1 MVNTA
6 VNIGGI
12 PLKNPVIAASGTFGY
27 GLEFS
32 PLLDLNELGGIV
44 VKGLS
49 LKPYPGNSPPRIM
62 ETTGGMLNSIGLQ
75 NIGVG
80 SFIKEKLPLLRNYD
94 VAIFVNIFGHTIE
107 EYVRIARRLSETE
120 GIAGLEVNISCPNI
134 KKGGMSFGKEP
145 KQAGLLTKR
154 IRKATSLPLMIK
166 LTPQASDIADVAKSV
181 EGEGA
186 DSISL
191 VNTFLGEPKQAGLL
205 TKRIRKATSL
215 PLMIKLTP
223 QASDIA
229 DIAKRVEGEGADII
243 SLVNTF
249 LGMAIDVDTAT
260 PLLSTITGGLS
271 GPAIKPIALRM
282 VWEVAQK
289 VTIPVVGLGGIAS
302 YRDALEFM
310 IAGAQAVQV
319 GTANFINPTMCREI
333 IHGIKEYLEAKHIDD
348 IKQLIGSLNLSG
360 HETPSN

>member
-6 VNIGGI
+6 VNIGCI

-49 LKPYPGNSPPRIM
+49 LKPFPGNPPPRIM

-75 NIGVG
+75 NIGVN

-107 EYVRIARRLSETE
+107 EYVRIARRLSEAE
-120 GIAGLEVNISCPNI
+120 GIAGLEVNISYPNI

-166 LTPQASDIADVAKSV
+166 LTPQASDIADVAKRV

-186 DSISL
+186 DS
-191 VNTFLGEPKQAGLL
+191 
-205 TKRIRKATSL
+205 
-215 PLMIKLTP
+215 
-223 QASDIA
+223 
-229 DIAKRVEGEGADII
+229 I

-289 VTIPVVGLGGIAS
+289 VSIPVVGLGGIAS

-333 IHGIKEYLEAKHIDD
+333 IHGIKEYLKAKHIDD

-360 HETPSN
+360 HETTSD

>member
-12 PLKNPVIAASGTFGY
+12 PLKNPVIGASGTFGY

-32 PLLDLNELGGIV
+32 PLLDLNDLGGIV

-49 LKPYPGNSPPRIM
+49 LNPYPGNPPPRII

-75 NIGVG
+75 NIGVDA
-80 SFIKEKLPLLRNYD
+80 FIKEKLPLLRNHD
-94 VAIFVNIFGHTIE
+94 VAVFVNIFGHTIE
-107 EYVRIARRLSETE
+107 EYVRIARRLSEAE

-134 KKGGMSFGKEP
+134 KKGGMAFGKEP

-166 LTPQASDIADVAKSV
+166 LTPQASDITEV
-181 EGEGA
+181 
-186 DSISL
+186 
-191 VNTFLGEPKQAGLL
+191 
-205 TKRIRKATSL
+205 
-215 PLMIKLTP
+215 
-223 QASDIA
+223 
-229 DIAKRVEGEGADII
+229 AKRVEGEGANII

-260 PLLSTITGGLS
+260 PFLSTITGGLS

-289 VTIPVVGLGGIAS
+289 VSIPVVGLGGIAS
-302 YRDALEFM
+302 CRDALEFM

-319 GTANFINPTMCREI
+319 GTANFINPTICREI
-333 IHGIKEYLEAKHIDD
+333 IHGIKEYLEAKHIDN
-348 IKQLIGSLNLSG
+348 IKQLVGSLNLTG
-360 HETPSN
+360 HETTSD

>member
-49 LKPYPGNSPPRIM
+49 LKPYPGNPPPRIM

-75 NIGVG
+75 NIGVD
-80 SFIKEKLPLLRNYD
+80 SFTKEKLPLLRNYD

-107 EYVRIARRLSETE
+107 EYLRIARRLSETE

-166 LTPQASDIADVAKSV
+166 LTPQASDIADVAKRV

-191 VNTFLGEPKQAGLL
+191 VNTFLG
-205 TKRIRKATSL
+205 
-215 PLMIKLTP
+215 
-223 QASDIA
+223 
-229 DIAKRVEGEGADII
+229 
-243 SLVNTF
+243 
-249 LGMAIDVDTAT
+249 MAIDVDTAA

-289 VTIPVVGLGGIAS
+289 VSIPVVGLGGIAS

-333 IHGIKEYLEAKHIDD
+333 IHGIKEYLKAKHIDD
-348 IKQLIGSLNLSG
+348 IKQLVGSLNLSG
-360 HETPSN
+360 HETTSN

>member
-49 LKPYPGNSPPRIM
+49 LKPYPGNPPPRIM

-75 NIGVG
+75 NIGVD

-166 LTPQASDIADVAKSV
+166 LTPQASDIADVAKRV

-186 DSISL
+186 DS
-191 VNTFLGEPKQAGLL
+191 
-205 TKRIRKATSL
+205 
-215 PLMIKLTP
+215 
-223 QASDIA
+223 
-229 DIAKRVEGEGADII
+229 I

-289 VTIPVVGLGGIAS
+289 VSIPVVGLGGIAS

-333 IHGIKEYLEAKHIDD
+333 IHGIKEYLKAKHIDD

-360 HETPSN
+360 HETTSN

>member
-1 MVNTA
+1 
-6 VNIGGI
+6 
-12 PLKNPVIAASGTFGY
+12 
-27 GLEFS
+27 
-32 PLLDLNELGGIV
+32 
-44 VKGLS
+44 
-49 LKPYPGNSPPRIM
+49 M

-75 NIGVG
+75 NIGVDA
-80 SFIKEKLPLLRNYD
+80 FIKEKLPLLRNYD

-166 LTPQASDIADVAKSV
+166 LTPQASDIADVAKRV

-191 VNTFLGEPKQAGLL
+191 VNTFLG
-205 TKRIRKATSL
+205 
-215 PLMIKLTP
+215 
-223 QASDIA
+223 
-229 DIAKRVEGEGADII
+229 
-243 SLVNTF
+243 
-249 LGMAIDVDTAT
+249 MAIDVDTAA

-289 VTIPVVGLGGIAS
+289 VSIPVVGLGGIAS

-333 IHGIKEYLEAKHIDD
+333 IHGIKEYLKAKHIDD

-360 HETPSN
+360 HETTSD

>member
-49 LKPYPGNSPPRIM
+49 LKPFPGNLPPRIM

-75 NIGVG
+75 NIGVN

-94 VAIFVNIFGHTIE
+94 MAIFVNIFGHTIE
-107 EYVRIARRLSETE
+107 EYVRIARRLSEAE

-166 LTPQASDIADVAKSV
+166 LTPQASDIADVAKRV

-186 DSISL
+186 DS
-191 VNTFLGEPKQAGLL
+191 
-205 TKRIRKATSL
+205 
-215 PLMIKLTP
+215 
-223 QASDIA
+223 
-229 DIAKRVEGEGADII
+229 I

-289 VTIPVVGLGGIAS
+289 VSIPVVGLGGIAS

-333 IHGIKEYLEAKHIDD
+333 IHGIKEYLKAKHIDD
-348 IKQLIGSLNLSG
+348 IKQLVGSLHLSG
-360 HETPSN
+360 HETTSN

>member
-49 LKPYPGNSPPRIM
+49 LKPYPGNPPPRIM

-75 NIGVG
+75 NIGVN

-107 EYVRIARRLSETE
+107 EYVRIARRLSEAE

-166 LTPQASDIADVAKSV
+166 LTPQASDIADVAKRV

-186 DSISL
+186 DS
-191 VNTFLGEPKQAGLL
+191 
-205 TKRIRKATSL
+205 
-215 PLMIKLTP
+215 
-223 QASDIA
+223 
-229 DIAKRVEGEGADII
+229 I

-289 VTIPVVGLGGIAS
+289 VSIPVVGLGGIAS

-333 IHGIKEYLEAKHIDD
+333 LHGIKEYLKAKHIDD

-360 HETPSN
+360 HETTSD

>member
-49 LKPYPGNSPPRIM
+49 LKPYPGNPPPRIM

-75 NIGVG
+75 NIGVD
-80 SFIKEKLPLLRNYD
+80 SFIKEKLPLLRNYN

-154 IRKATSLPLMIK
+154 IRKATSLPLMIN
-166 LTPQASDIADVAKSV
+166 LTPQASDIADVAKRV

-186 DSISL
+186 DS
-191 VNTFLGEPKQAGLL
+191 
-205 TKRIRKATSL
+205 
-215 PLMIKLTP
+215 
-223 QASDIA
+223 
-229 DIAKRVEGEGADII
+229 I

-289 VTIPVVGLGGIAS
+289 VSIPVVGLGGIAS

-333 IHGIKEYLEAKHIDD
+333 IHGIKEYLKAKHIDD

-360 HETPSN
+360 HETTSD

>member
-44 VKGLS
+44 IKGLS
-49 LKPYPGNSPPRIM
+49 LNPYPGNPPPRIM

-75 NIGVG
+75 NIGVDA
-80 SFIKEKLPLLRNYD
+80 FIKEKLPLLRNYD

-107 EYVRIARRLSETE
+107 EYVRIARRLSEAE

-166 LTPQASDIADVAKSV
+166 LTPQASDIADVAKRV

-186 DSISL
+186 DS
-191 VNTFLGEPKQAGLL
+191 
-205 TKRIRKATSL
+205 
-215 PLMIKLTP
+215 
-223 QASDIA
+223 
-229 DIAKRVEGEGADII
+229 I

-271 GPAIKPIALRM
+271 GPAIKPLALRM

-289 VTIPVVGLGGIAS
+289 VSIPVVGLGGIAS

-319 GTANFINPTMCREI
+319 GTANFINPTVCREI
-333 IHGIKEYLEAKHIDD
+333 VHGIKEYLKAKNIDD
-348 IKQLIGSLNLSG
+348 IKRLVGSLNLSG
-360 HETPSN
+360 HETTSN

>member
-49 LKPYPGNSPPRIM
+49 LNPYPGNPPPRIM

-75 NIGVG
+75 NIGVDA
-80 SFIKEKLPLLRNYD
+80 FIKEKLPLLRNYD

-166 LTPQASDIADVAKSV
+166 LTPQASDIADVAKRV

-191 VNTFLGEPKQAGLL
+191 VNTFLG
-205 TKRIRKATSL
+205 
-215 PLMIKLTP
+215 
-223 QASDIA
+223 
-229 DIAKRVEGEGADII
+229 
-243 SLVNTF
+243 
-249 LGMAIDVDTAT
+249 MAIDVDTAA

-289 VTIPVVGLGGIAS
+289 VSIPVVGLGGIAS

-333 IHGIKEYLEAKHIDD
+333 IHGIKEYLKPKHIDD

-360 HETPSN
+360 HETTSD

>member
-49 LKPYPGNSPPRIM
+49 LNPYPGNPPPRIM
-62 ETTGGMLNSIGLQ
+62 ETTGGMLISIGLQ
-75 NIGVG
+75 NIGVDA
-80 SFIKEKLPLLRNYD
+80 FIKEKLPLLRNYD

-107 EYVRIARRLSETE
+107 QYVRIARRLSETE
-120 GIAGLEVNISCPNI
+120 GIAGLEVNISCPTI

-166 LTPQASDIADVAKSV
+166 LTPQASDIADVAKRV

-186 DSISL
+186 DS
-191 VNTFLGEPKQAGLL
+191 
-205 TKRIRKATSL
+205 
-215 PLMIKLTP
+215 
-223 QASDIA
+223 
-229 DIAKRVEGEGADII
+229 I

-260 PLLSTITGGLS
+260 
-271 GPAIKPIALRM
+271 
-282 VWEVAQK
+282 
-289 VTIPVVGLGGIAS
+289 
-302 YRDALEFM
+302 
-310 IAGAQAVQV
+310 
-319 GTANFINPTMCREI
+319 
-333 IHGIKEYLEAKHIDD
+333 
-348 IKQLIGSLNLSG
+348 
-360 HETPSN
+360 

>member
-49 LKPYPGNSPPRIM
+49 LKPYPGNPPPRIM

-75 NIGVG
+75 NIGVD
-80 SFIKEKLPLLRNYD
+80 SFTKEKLPLLRNYD

-107 EYVRIARRLSETE
+107 EYVRIARRLSATE

-166 LTPQASDIADVAKSV
+166 LTPQASDIADVAKRV

-191 VNTFLGEPKQAGLL
+191 VNTFLG
-205 TKRIRKATSL
+205 
-215 PLMIKLTP
+215 
-223 QASDIA
+223 
-229 DIAKRVEGEGADII
+229 
-243 SLVNTF
+243 
-249 LGMAIDVDTAT
+249 MAIDVDTAA

-289 VTIPVVGLGGIAS
+289 VSIPVVGLGGIAS

-333 IHGIKEYLEAKHIDD
+333 ICGIKEYLKAKHIDD
-348 IKQLIGSLNLSG
+348 IKQLVGSLNLSG
-360 HETPSN
+360 HETTSN

>member
-49 LKPYPGNSPPRIM
+49 LNPYPGNPPPRIM

-75 NIGVG
+75 NIGVDA
-80 SFIKEKLPLLRNYD
+80 FIKEKLPLLRNYD

-166 LTPQASDIADVAKSV
+166 LTPQASDIADVAKRV

-191 VNTFLGEPKQAGLL
+191 VNTFLG
-205 TKRIRKATSL
+205 
-215 PLMIKLTP
+215 
-223 QASDIA
+223 
-229 DIAKRVEGEGADII
+229 
-243 SLVNTF
+243 
-249 LGMAIDVDTAT
+249 MAIDVDTAA
-260 PLLSTITGGLS
+260 PSLSTITGGLS

-289 VTIPVVGLGGIAS
+289 VSIPVVGLGGIAS

-319 GTANFINPTMCREI
+319 GTANFINPTICREI
-333 IHGIKEYLEAKHIDD
+333 IHGIKEYLKAKHIDD

-360 HETPSN
+360 HETTSD

>member
-49 LKPYPGNSPPRIM
+49 LKPYPGNPPPRIM

-75 NIGVG
+75 NIGVDP
-80 SFIKEKLPLLRNYD
+80 FIKEKLPLLRNYD

-107 EYVRIARRLSETE
+107 EYVRIAQRLSETE

-154 IRKATSLPLMIK
+154 IRKATPLPLMIK
-166 LTPQASDIADVAKSV
+166 LTPRRLI
-181 EGEGA
+181 
-186 DSISL
+186 
-191 VNTFLGEPKQAGLL
+191 LL
-205 TKRIRKATSL
+205 TL
-215 PLMIKLTP
+215 PKELKEKEQI
-223 QASDIA
+223 
-229 DIAKRVEGEGADII
+229 
-243 SLVNTF
+243 
-249 LGMAIDVDTAT
+249 
-260 PLLSTITGGLS
+260 
-271 GPAIKPIALRM
+271 
-282 VWEVAQK
+282 
-289 VTIPVVGLGGIAS
+289 S
-302 YRDALEFM
+302 YRW
-310 IAGAQAVQV
+310 
-319 GTANFINPTMCREI
+319 
-333 IHGIKEYLEAKHIDD
+333 
-348 IKQLIGSLNLSG
+348 
-360 HETPSN
+360 

>member
-44 VKGLS
+44 IKGLS
-49 LKPYPGNSPPRIM
+49 LKPYPGNPPPRIM

-75 NIGVG
+75 NIGVN

-107 EYVRIARRLSETE
+107 EYVRIARRLSEAE

-166 LTPQASDIADVAKSV
+166 LTPQASDIADVAKRV

-186 DSISL
+186 DS
-191 VNTFLGEPKQAGLL
+191 
-205 TKRIRKATSL
+205 
-215 PLMIKLTP
+215 
-223 QASDIA
+223 
-229 DIAKRVEGEGADII
+229 I

-289 VTIPVVGLGGIAS
+289 VSIPVVGLGGIAS

-333 IHGIKEYLEAKHIDD
+333 IHGIKEYLKAKHIDD

-360 HETPSN
+360 HETTSD

>member
-1 MVNTA
+1 MVNTR

-12 PLKNPVIAASGTFGY
+12 SLKNPVIAASGTFGY

-32 PLLDLNELGGIV
+32 QLLDLNELGGIV

-49 LKPYPGNSPPRIM
+49 LKPYPGNPPPRIM

-75 NIGVG
+75 NIGVDA
-80 SFIKEKLPLLRNYD
+80 FIKEKLPLLRNYD
-94 VAIFVNIFGHTIE
+94 VSIFVNIFGHTIE

-166 LTPQASDIADVAKSV
+166 LTPQASDITDVAKRV

-191 VNTFLGEPKQAGLL
+191 VNTFLG
-205 TKRIRKATSL
+205 
-215 PLMIKLTP
+215 
-223 QASDIA
+223 
-229 DIAKRVEGEGADII
+229 
-243 SLVNTF
+243 
-249 LGMAIDVDTAT
+249 MAIDVDTAA
-260 PLLSTITGGLS
+260 PILSTITGGLS

-289 VTIPVVGLGGIAS
+289 ISIPVVGLGGIVS

-319 GTANFINPTMCREI
+319 GTANFINPTICREI
-333 IHGIKEYLEAKHIDD
+333 IHGIKEYLKAKHIDD
-348 IKQLIGSLNLSG
+348 IKQLVGSLNLND
-360 HETPSN
+360 HETTSN

>member
-49 LKPYPGNSPPRIM
+49 LKPYPGNPPPRIM

-134 KKGGMSFGKEP
+134 KKGGMSFGK
-145 KQAGLLTKR
+145 
-154 IRKATSLPLMIK
+154 
-166 LTPQASDIADVAKSV
+166 
-181 EGEGA
+181 
-186 DSISL
+186 
-191 VNTFLGEPKQAGLL
+191 EPKQAGLL

>member
-6 VNIGGI
+6 VTIGGI

-32 PLLDLNELGGIV
+32 PWLDLNELGGIV

-49 LKPYPGNSPPRIM
+49 LKPYPGNPPPRIM

-75 NIGVG
+75 NIGVDA
-80 SFIKEKLPLLRNYD
+80 FIKEKLPLLRNYD
-94 VAIFVNIFGHTIE
+94 AAIFVNIFGNTIE
-107 EYVRIARRLSETE
+107 EYVRIVRRLSEIE

-154 IRKATSLPLMIK
+154 IRKATHLPLMVK
-166 LTPQASDIADVAKSV
+166 LTPQASDIIEVAKSV
-181 EGEGA
+181 E
-186 DSISL
+186 
-191 VNTFLGEPKQAGLL
+191 
-205 TKRIRKATSL
+205 R
-215 PLMIKLTP
+215 
-223 QASDIA
+223 
-229 DIAKRVEGEGADII
+229 EGADII

-289 VTIPVVGLGGIAS
+289 VSIPVVGLGGIAS

-310 IAGAQAVQV
+310 LAGAQAVQV
-319 GTANFINPTMCREI
+319 GTANFVNPAICTEI
-333 IHGIKEYLEAKHIDD
+333 IHGIKDYLKAKHIDD
-348 IKQLIGSLNLSG
+348 IKQLVGSLNLPG
-360 HETPSN
+360 HETTSD

>member
-191 VNTFLGEPKQAGLL
+191 VNTFLG
-205 TKRIRKATSL
+205 
-215 PLMIKLTP
+215 
-223 QASDIA
+223 
-229 DIAKRVEGEGADII
+229 
-243 SLVNTF
+243 
-249 LGMAIDVDTAT
+249 MAIDVDTAT

-333 IHGIKEYLEAKHIDD
+333 IHGIKEYLKAKHIDD

-360 HETPSN
+360 HETTSN

>member
-49 LKPYPGNSPPRIM
+49 LKPFPGNPPPRIM

-75 NIGVG
+75 NIGVN

-94 VAIFVNIFGHTIE
+94 VSIFVNIFGHTIE
-107 EYVRIARRLSETE
+107 EYVRIARRLSEAE

-166 LTPQASDIADVAKSV
+166 LTPQASDIADVAKRV

-186 DSISL
+186 DS
-191 VNTFLGEPKQAGLL
+191 
-205 TKRIRKATSL
+205 
-215 PLMIKLTP
+215 
-223 QASDIA
+223 
-229 DIAKRVEGEGADII
+229 I

-289 VTIPVVGLGGIAS
+289 VSIPVVGLGGIAS

-333 IHGIKEYLEAKHIDD
+333 IHGIKEYLKAKHIDD

-360 HETPSN
+360 HETTSD

>member
-49 LKPYPGNSPPRIM
+49 LKPYPGNPPPRIM

-75 NIGVG
+75 NIGVD
-80 SFIKEKLPLLRNYD
+80 SFTKEKLPLLRNYD

-107 EYVRIARRLSETE
+107 EYVRIARRLSATE

-166 LTPQASDIADVAKSV
+166 LTPQASDIADVAKRV

-191 VNTFLGEPKQAGLL
+191 VNTFLG
-205 TKRIRKATSL
+205 
-215 PLMIKLTP
+215 
-223 QASDIA
+223 
-229 DIAKRVEGEGADII
+229 
-243 SLVNTF
+243 
-249 LGMAIDVDTAT
+249 MAIDVDTAA

-289 VTIPVVGLGGIAS
+289 VSIPVVGLGGIAS

-333 IHGIKEYLEAKHIDD
+333 ICGIKEYLKAKHIDD
-348 IKQLIGSLNLSG
+348 IKQLVGSLKLSG
-360 HETPSN
+360 HETTSN

>member
-1 MVNTA
+1 
-6 VNIGGI
+6 
-12 PLKNPVIAASGTFGY
+12 
-27 GLEFS
+27 
-32 PLLDLNELGGIV
+32 LLDLNELGGIV

-49 LKPYPGNSPPRIM
+49 LNPFPGNLPPRIM

-75 NIGVG
+75 NIGVN

-107 EYVRIARRLSETE
+107 EYVRIARRLSEAE

-166 LTPQASDIADVAKSV
+166 LTPQASDISDV
-181 EGEGA
+181 
-186 DSISL
+186 
-191 VNTFLGEPKQAGLL
+191 
-205 TKRIRKATSL
+205 
-215 PLMIKLTP
+215 
-223 QASDIA
+223 
-229 DIAKRVEGEGADII
+229 AKRVEGEGADSI

-289 VTIPVVGLGGIAS
+289 VSIPVVGLGGIAS

-333 IHGIKEYLEAKHIDD
+333 IHGIKEYLKAKHIDD

-360 HETPSN
+360 HETTSD

>member
-6 VNIGGI
+6 VTIGGI

-32 PLLDLNELGGIV
+32 SLLDLNKLGGIV

-49 LKPYPGNSPPRIM
+49 LKPYSGNPSPRIM

-75 NIGVG
+75 NIGVDC
-80 SFIKEKLPLLRNYD
+80 FIKEKLPLLRNYD
-94 VAIFVNIFGHTIE
+94 VAIFINIFGNTIE
-107 EYVRIARRLSETE
+107 EYVRIVRRLSEIE

-154 IRKATSLPLMIK
+154 IRRATSLPLMIK
-166 LTPQASDIADVAKSV
+166 LSPQASDIADVAKS
-181 EGEGA
+181 
-186 DSISL
+186 
-191 VNTFLGEPKQAGLL
+191 
-205 TKRIRKATSL
+205 
-215 PLMIKLTP
+215 
-223 QASDIA
+223 
-229 DIAKRVEGEGADII
+229 VEGEGADII

-289 VTIPVVGLGGIAS
+289 VSIPVVGLGGIAS

-319 GTANFINPTMCREI
+319 GTANFVNPTICGEI
-333 IHGIKEYLEAKHIDD
+333 IHGIKEYLETKHIDD
-348 IKQLIGSLNLSG
+348 INHLVGSLNISG
-360 HETPSN
+360 HETTSN

>member
-49 LKPYPGNSPPRIM
+49 LKPFPGNPPPRIM

-75 NIGVG
+75 NIGVN

-107 EYVRIARRLSETE
+107 EYVRIARRLSEAE

-134 KKGGMSFGKEP
+134 KKCGMSFGKEP

-166 LTPQASDIADVAKSV
+166 LTPQASDIADVAKRV

-186 DSISL
+186 DS
-191 VNTFLGEPKQAGLL
+191 
-205 TKRIRKATSL
+205 
-215 PLMIKLTP
+215 
-223 QASDIA
+223 
-229 DIAKRVEGEGADII
+229 I

-289 VTIPVVGLGGIAS
+289 VSIPVVGLGGIAS

-333 IHGIKEYLEAKHIDD
+333 IHGIKEYLKAKHIDD

-360 HETPSN
+360 HETTSD

>member
-49 LKPYPGNSPPRIM
+49 LKPYPGNPPPRIM

-75 NIGVG
+75 NIGVD
-80 SFIKEKLPLLRNYD
+80 SFTKEKLPLLRNYD

-107 EYVRIARRLSETE
+107 EYVRIARRLSATE

-166 LTPQASDIADVAKSV
+166 LTPQASDIADVAKRV

-191 VNTFLGEPKQAGLL
+191 VNTFLG
-205 TKRIRKATSL
+205 
-215 PLMIKLTP
+215 
-223 QASDIA
+223 
-229 DIAKRVEGEGADII
+229 
-243 SLVNTF
+243 
-249 LGMAIDVDTAT
+249 MAIDVDTAA

-289 VTIPVVGLGGIAS
+289 VSIPVVGLGGIAS

-333 IHGIKEYLEAKHIDD
+333 IRGIKEYLKAKHIDD
-348 IKQLIGSLNLSG
+348 IKQLVGSLNLSG
-360 HETPSN
+360 HETTSN

>member
-49 LKPYPGNSPPRIM
+49 LNPYPGNPPPRIM

-75 NIGVG
+75 NIGVDA
-80 SFIKEKLPLLRNYD
+80 FIKEKLPLLRNYD

-107 EYVRIARRLSETE
+107 EYIRIARRLSETE

-166 LTPQASDIADVAKSV
+166 LTPQASDIADVAKRV

-191 VNTFLGEPKQAGLL
+191 VNTFLG
-205 TKRIRKATSL
+205 
-215 PLMIKLTP
+215 
-223 QASDIA
+223 
-229 DIAKRVEGEGADII
+229 
-243 SLVNTF
+243 
-249 LGMAIDVDTAT
+249 MAIDVDTAA

-289 VTIPVVGLGGIAS
+289 VSIPVVGLGGIAS

-333 IHGIKEYLEAKHIDD
+333 IHGIKEYLKAKHIDD

-360 HETPSN
+360 HETTSD

>member
-49 LKPYPGNSPPRIM
+49 LNPYPGNPPPRIM

-75 NIGVG
+75 NIGVDA
-80 SFIKEKLPLLRNYD
+80 FIKEKLPLLRNYD

-166 LTPQASDIADVAKSV
+166 LTPQASDIADVAKRV

-186 DSISL
+186 DS
-191 VNTFLGEPKQAGLL
+191 
-205 TKRIRKATSL
+205 
-215 PLMIKLTP
+215 
-223 QASDIA
+223 
-229 DIAKRVEGEGADII
+229 I

-289 VTIPVVGLGGIAS
+289 VSIPVVGLGGIAS

-319 GTANFINPTMCREI
+319 GTANFINPTICREI
-333 IHGIKEYLEAKHIDD
+333 IHGIKEYLKAKHIDD

-360 HETPSN
+360 HETTSD

>member
-1 MVNTA
+1 MVTTA

-49 LKPYPGNSPPRIM
+49 LKPFPGNPPPRIM

-75 NIGVG
+75 NIGVN

-107 EYVRIARRLSETE
+107 EYVRIARRLSEAE

-166 LTPQASDIADVAKSV
+166 LTPQASDIADVAKRV

-186 DSISL
+186 DS
-191 VNTFLGEPKQAGLL
+191 
-205 TKRIRKATSL
+205 
-215 PLMIKLTP
+215 
-223 QASDIA
+223 
-229 DIAKRVEGEGADII
+229 I

-289 VTIPVVGLGGIAS
+289 VSIPVVGLGGIAS

-333 IHGIKEYLEAKHIDD
+333 IHGIKEYLKAKHIDD

-360 HETPSN
+360 HETTSD

>member
-49 LKPYPGNSPPRIM
+49 LNPYPGNPPPRIM

-75 NIGVG
+75 NIGVDA
-80 SFIKEKLPLLRNYD
+80 FIKEKLPLLRNYD

-166 LTPQASDIADVAKSV
+166 LTPQASDIADVAKRV

-191 VNTFLGEPKQAGLL
+191 VNTFLG
-205 TKRIRKATSL
+205 
-215 PLMIKLTP
+215 
-223 QASDIA
+223 
-229 DIAKRVEGEGADII
+229 
-243 SLVNTF
+243 
-249 LGMAIDVDTAT
+249 MAIDVDTAA

-289 VTIPVVGLGGIAS
+289 VSIPVVGLGGIAS

-333 IHGIKEYLEAKHIDD
+333 IHGIKEYLKAKHIDD

-360 HETPSN
+360 HETTSD